1 MIESKHLLNIL
12 SWLLFCKNII
22 TNYIYILQKNAEDL
36 VISSLSEIWICEND
50 QLRLSSRVKR
60 AWLLYGELT
69 DHEGS
74 WASRIEGLLSIYV
87 FCKKQT
93 NICMTNYS
101 SVKIWFDIIDV
112 ELLTPA
118 DETSCNTCLTQ
129 YITNFSLSFI
139 RISFLFR

>member
-12 SWLLFCKNII
+12 SWLLLCKNII
-22 TNYIYILQKNAEDL
+22 TNYILQLKRRRSCYFIVIRNLAMDL
-36 VISSLSEIWICEND
+36 REWPTEAF
-50 QLRLSSRVKR
+50 VKIIKR
-60 AWLLYGELT
+60 EWLLYNELT

-93 NICMTNYS
+93 NICMTHYS
-101 SVKIWFDIIDV
+101 SGEIWFDIIDV

-129 YITNFSLSFI
+129 YITNFF
-139 RISFLFR
+139 